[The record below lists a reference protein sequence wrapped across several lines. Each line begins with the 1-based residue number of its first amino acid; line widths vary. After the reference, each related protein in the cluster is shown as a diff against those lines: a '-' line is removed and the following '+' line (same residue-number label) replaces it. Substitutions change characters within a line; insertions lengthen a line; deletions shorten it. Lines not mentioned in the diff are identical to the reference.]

1 MFRSQSVVKCSCAK
15 CERGLSQIIFIV
27 WNQSRSYTK
36 SIFLDLSNLMLCY
49 AVTVTGIF
57 SWFHFSIWNNTNAN
71 LWCQLNNSIFTSDI
85 FALVSCRSW
94 TLCIWCQRILSVPFN
109 RSIVSFEN
117 WFKELPNFFS
127 IDIELCTLLVVVLV
141 ARERNYHIM
150 KKREFLLFNI

>member
-1 MFRSQSVVKCSCAK
+1 
-15 CERGLSQIIFIV
+15 
-27 WNQSRSYTK
+27 
-36 SIFLDLSNLMLCY
+36 MLCY
-49 AVTVTGIF
+49 AVTATGIF
-57 SWFHFSIWNNTNAN
+57 FWFHFSIWNNTNAN

-117 WFKELPNFFS
+117 WFKELPIFFS

-150 KKREFLLFNI
+150 KKRNFYYSIYKEILSKIFKVLVQGFWLFQRHPSNFG

>member
-1 MFRSQSVVKCSCAK
+1 M
-15 CERGLSQIIFIV
+15 
-27 WNQSRSYTK
+27 
-36 SIFLDLSNLMLCY
+36 
-49 AVTVTGIF
+49 TGIF

-117 WFKELPNFFS
+117 WFKELPNFFT

-141 ARERNYHIM
+141 VRERNYHIM
-150 KKREFLLFNI
+150 KKRNFYYSIYNEILSKIFEVLVQGFWLFQRHPSNFG